1 MNKILTPSELT
12 EKKIKK
18 KVVLCHGVY
27 DILHI
32 GHIKHFE
39 EAKKNGDILV
49 VGVTTSKFI
58 NKGPNRPYFKLNQRA
73 EAIASLSVVDYVVI
87 SDFPT
92 SVEIIKKIKPD
103 YYCKGIDFKDISK
116 DLTTNI
122 KKEISEVF

>member
-39 EAKKNGDILV
+39 EAKKNNDILV

-58 NKGPNRPYFKLNQRA
+58 NKGPNRPYFKLNQKN
-73 EAIASLSVVDYVVI
+73 LN
-87 SDFPT
+87 
-92 SVEIIKKIKPD
+92 
-103 YYCKGIDFKDISK
+103 
-116 DLTTNI
+116 L
-122 KKEISEVF
+122 